1 MMKASTTDELIAGFP
16 HSILPKVSGE
26 PTFEDLKIIRRIL
39 NNKTVRVSS
48 YEWSGLHGHLGIIM
62 TNDEY
67 FDVATDVFTAPAN
80 PVNTATI
87 VVGVMAA
94 HIAENNWVHVEATY
108 VHCV

>member
-48 YEWSGLHGHLGIIM
+48 YE
-62 TNDEY
+62 
-67 FDVATDVFTAPAN
+67 
-80 PVNTATI
+80 
-87 VVGVMAA
+87 
-94 HIAENNWVHVEATY
+94 
-108 VHCV
+108 

>member
-1 MMKASTTDELIAGFP
+1 
-16 HSILPKVSGE
+16 
-26 PTFEDLKIIRRIL
+26 
-39 NNKTVRVSS
+39 
-48 YEWSGLHGHLGIIM
+48 M